1 MQEKNIAEINN
12 TIISLL
18 KKINRKDQQQNMVS
32 DIEELWKLLKNF
44 GKIFPEDIV
53 NQYSEFFDSFEDF
66 LQNCWFLRRE
76 HADDDFF
83 FGFII

>member
-44 GKIFPEDIV
+44 GKYF
-53 NQYSEFFDSFEDF
+53 Q
-66 LQNCWFLRRE
+66 RT
-76 HADDDFF
+76 
-83 FGFII
+83 